1 MRSSTDSAAVELRP
15 LPNEEDSLGRDH
27 DEQNGSHVQVLP
39 PVDQGP
45 EAWKF
50 LFASFFVEAL
60 LWGKSFPSPVVIP
73 VANRPA

>member
-1 MRSSTDSAAVELRP
+1 MRLSTESAAVELRP

-27 DEQNGSHVQVLP
+27 DEQNSSHVQVLH

-60 LWGKSFPSPVVIP
+60 LWGKSFPSPVVMP
-73 VANRPA
+73 VTDSPA